1 MDIAHLV
8 SALINLEWLK
18 SGGPDITK
26 AMLPEVYFAPVQSS
40 CGSSSN
46 SGLIPFSDRAG

>member
-8 SALINLEWLK
+8 SALINLGWLQ
-18 SGGPDITK
+18 SGASDIAK
-26 AMLPEVYFAPVQSS
+26 AMLPEVYFAPVESS

-46 SGLIPFSDRAG
+46 SGLIPFSDRDG